1 MTIPASVA
9 LNAYA
14 RAAGIG
20 GGAGTAG
27 AAGAAKDV
35 AGSFGDLL
43 DKAIGD
49 GIDVGKTSE
58 RQIAATAATK
68 DGSLVDVVMAVAEA
82 ETTLQT
88 VVAVRDK
95 VIAAYLDIMKM
106 PI

>member
-20 GGAGTAG
+20 GGAG
-27 AAGAAKDV
+27 AAGAAKDAAG

-58 RQIAATAATK
+58 RQIAATAASK

>member
-9 LNAYA
+9 INAYA

-20 GGAGTAG
+20 GGAGAQPG
-27 AAGAAKDV
+27 AAGAGV
-35 AGSFGDLL
+35 GSFGDLL
-43 DKAIGD
+43 DKAIGES
-49 GIDVGKTSE
+49 IDTSKTSE

>member
-1 MTIPASVA
+1 VTIPASVA

-20 GGAGTAG
+20 GGAG
-27 AAGAAKDV
+27 AAGAAKDA

-43 DKAIGD
+43 DKAIGES
-49 GIDVGKTSE
+49 IDASKTSE